1 MRTWQVGDVMTSDVA
16 TVGESTPYREIV
28 DLMTSRHVS
37 AVPVVDEFR
46 RVLGVI
52 SEADLLYKVELIGEP
67 HERRIFEGRRRH
79 AARVKAD
86 AMVAGELM
94 TAPAVTAYAATP
106 LVTAA
111 KTMDA
116 EHVKRLPVTDDLGR
130 LVGIVSRGDL
140 LKVHLRPDE
149 DIKHDVITEVLRRI
163 LAVEDGTVD
172 VTVADGVVTLSGRFD
187 RRSSAE
193 IAARLAAQVSG
204 VVRVADG
211 LTFEFDDLNPV
222 YLKPGMGNPTGIL

>member
-1 MRTWQVGDVMTSDVA
+1 MRTWQVGDVMTTDVA
-16 TVGESTPYREIV
+16 TVGESSPYREIV
-28 DLMTSRHVS
+28 DLMTSRRVS
-37 AVPVVDEFR
+37 AVPVVDDFR

-79 AARVKAD
+79 EARVKAD
-86 AMVAGELM
+86 ALVARDLM
-94 TAPAVTAYAATP
+94 TAPAVTAYGSTS
-106 LVTAA
+106 LVEAA
-111 KTMDA
+111 KTMGH

-149 DIKHDVITEVLRRI
+149 DIRLDVVDGVLKRI
-163 LAVEDGTVD
+163 LGSEHGAVD
-172 VTVADGVVTLSGRFD
+172 VTVTDGVVTLSGRLD
-187 RRSSAE
+187 RHSATQ
-193 IAARLAAQVSG
+193 IAARMAAQVSG

-211 LTFEFDDLNPV
+211 LTYEFDDLNPV
-222 YLKPGMGNPTGIL
+222 YLQPGLGHPTGIL